1 MSERETQE
9 RRHMAVCGSACGSN
23 CVPKDIEGEEEGER
37 LKRLSLDE
45 ESSVR
50 RCTKCGEEEARK
62 DCNGLC
68 AGCFRAYLYGKFKLA
83 VTSNAMISPTDKV
96 LVAFSGGPSSRVA
109 LEFIHEMQSKALAC
123 WDASNSQALP
133 VFTVGVVFMEE
144 SNISDELSDQA
155 DVAIDQIRSIVSRL
169 SPPSKDLHIVPI
181 ESLFSSDLTKLVGSI
196 SDATGREDFVRH
208 LRMLSLQRVAF
219 EFGYNKLVLGLSA
232 SAIARH
238 VLCATVKGQGYSL
251 PADVQYVDTRWKAP
265 VVLPIRDCLEQE
277 LVTLCNIESLKHVQ
291 VLDRPCASIN
301 GLVSSFIVRLRE
313 DNPSREHTILRTAGK
328 LKPFNFNKFS
338 SNQYEYVPSRLR
350 PKFQFVQNGE
360 PNSPEVL
367 CPICASPLTAT
378 ELASTRCAQQMKGL
392 DIKEMEAFFWS
403 CCQSCH
409 FQILPKE
416 ETYMSGEGFF
426 DLLPKP
432 MVKRSLLRDEIKDYL
447 LDDS

>member
-1 MSERETQE
+1 
-9 RRHMAVCGSACGSN
+9 MASCGSACGSN
-23 CVPKDIEGEEEGER
+23 CVAKVIEGEGER

-109 LEFIHEMQSKALAC
+109 LEFIHEMQSKALIS

-133 VFTVGVVFMEE
+133 VFTVGVVFIEE
-144 SNISDELSDQA
+144 CAISGKPSDQ
-155 DVAIDQIRSIVSRL
+155 VGQIRSIVSSL

-181 ESLFSSDLTKLVGSI
+181 ENVFPSDLRKLVNSI
-196 SDATGREDFVRH
+196 NDATGREDFLRH
-208 LRMLSLQRVAF
+208 LRMLSLQKVAF
-219 EFGYNKLVLGLSA
+219 EHGYSKLVLGLSA
-232 SAIARH
+232 SAMARH
-238 VLCATVKGQGYSL
+238 VISATVKGQGYSL
-251 PADVQYVDTRWKAP
+251 PADVQYVDTRWKVP
-265 VVLPIRDCLEQE
+265 VVLPIRDCLEHE
-277 LVTLCNIESLKHVQ
+277 LVTLCYLESLKNVQ
-291 VLDRPCASIN
+291 VLDNPCTSIN
-301 GLVSSFIVRLRE
+301 GLVSSFIARLRE

-338 SNQYEYVPSRLR
+338 SNQYEFVPSRLR
-350 PKFQFVQNGE
+350 PKFQVVENGE

-367 CPICASPLTAT
+367 CPICTSPLSAT
-378 ELASTRCAQQMKGL
+378 ELASRTCARQMKGL
-392 DIKEMEAFFWS
+392 NIKEVEAFFLS
-403 CCQSCH
+403 CCESCH

-416 ETYMSGEGFF
+416 ETNISCEGFF
-426 DLLPKP
+426 ELLPKP

-447 LDDS
+447 LDYS